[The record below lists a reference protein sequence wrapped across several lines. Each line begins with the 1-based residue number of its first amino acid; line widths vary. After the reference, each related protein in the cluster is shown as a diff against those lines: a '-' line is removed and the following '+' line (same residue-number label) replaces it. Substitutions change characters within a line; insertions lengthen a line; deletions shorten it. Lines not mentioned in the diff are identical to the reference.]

1 MLAISSNI
9 SKMVIFIFAI
19 IIVVF
24 LCVTT
29 YLYLHK
35 DESLVSKHYI
45 NYMAI
50 PESDGFFTWLPD
62 FFPHVAVDISI
73 STNVED
79 DYFFSYFSLTID
91 DGGRFKKTLTV
102 RAREQVAKIVSENDT
117 DTKKVWCKYGKIPG
131 QGDSVNLFFVGEIN
145 VTHYFITNIGAGLPD
160 ACAE

>member
-50 PESDGFFTWLPD
+50 PESDGFLHGSQI
-62 FFPHVAVDISI
+62 FF
-73 STNVED
+73 
-79 DYFFSYFSLTID
+79 
-91 DGGRFKKTLTV
+91 RM
-102 RAREQVAKIVSENDT
+102 
-117 DTKKVWCKYGKIPG
+117 
-131 QGDSVNLFFVGEIN
+131 
-145 VTHYFITNIGAGLPD
+145 
-160 ACAE
+160 

>member
-50 PESDGFFTWLPD
+50 PESDGVFTWLPD

-102 RAREQVAKIVSENDT
+102 RARENKWRKSYQRMIQIQ
-117 DTKKVWCKYGKIPG
+117 KKCGVNMVKYQGKGI
-131 QGDSVNLFFVGEIN
+131 
-145 VTHYFITNIGAGLPD
+145 A
-160 ACAE
+160 

>member
-50 PESDGFFTWLPD
+50 PES
-62 FFPHVAVDISI
+62 
-73 STNVED
+73 
-79 DYFFSYFSLTID
+79 
-91 DGGRFKKTLTV
+91 
-102 RAREQVAKIVSENDT
+102 
-117 DTKKVWCKYGKIPG
+117 
-131 QGDSVNLFFVGEIN
+131 
-145 VTHYFITNIGAGLPD
+145 
-160 ACAE
+160 